1 MWINVKIKFLEDY
14 IMEFWEAV
22 GKCADKVSKSA
33 EKLSGTLRLKE
44 VEEGSSFCGECGAS
58 V

>member
-1 MWINVKIKFLEDY
+1 MWINIKIKFLEDY
-14 IMEFWEAV
+14 IMGFWEAV

-33 EKLSGTLRLKE
+33 EKLSGTPSLKE

-58 V
+58 L

>member
-33 EKLSGTLRLKE
+33 EKLSGTPRLKE

>member
-1 MWINVKIKFLEDY
+1 
-14 IMEFWEAV
+14 MEFWEAV

-33 EKLSGTLRLKE
+33 EKLSGTPRLKE
-44 VEEGSSFCGECGAS
+44 VEEGRSFCGECGAS